1 MNRVWTHSPFSP
13 EARAVL
19 EPLAEIITGTRPPSA
34 EWFELAA
41 TADALIVSGITLIDG
56 ATLDR
61 LGQRVAVVSRP
72 GIGVDMIDAQA
83 CTERGVLVVNTP
95 DGPTESTAE
104 HAIALMLNLA
114 KGVAVADRVLRQ
126 CEGFPAYGVLQPGL
140 ELRGAT
146 LGLVGLGRIGGRVA
160 EIARVIGMRVITY
173 DPFVTR
179 ERAAQLGVELASS
192 LERLL
197 HQADVVSLHCPA
209 TPETHHL
216 INATTLAQM
225 KPGSYLVNVARGAI
239 VDEAALVD
247 AVRAGHLAGVGM
259 DVFDPEPTI
268 ANHELYQLPNT
279 ICTPHIASY
288 TKAGVLRM
296 QVQSCEQV
304 AYALRGERP
313 PHLVNPEV
321 WGHSR
326 IEQRARS

>member
-1 MNRVWTHSPFSP
+1 
-13 EARAVL
+13 
-19 EPLAEIITGTRPPSA
+19 
-34 EWFELAA
+34 
-41 TADALIVSGITLIDG
+41 
-56 ATLDR
+56 
-61 LGQRVAVVSRP
+61 
-72 GIGVDMIDAQA
+72 
-83 CTERGVLVVNTP
+83 
-95 DGPTESTAE
+95 
-104 HAIALMLNLA
+104 
-114 KGVAVADRVLRQ
+114 
-126 CEGFPAYGVLQPGL
+126 
-140 ELRGAT
+140 
-146 LGLVGLGRIGGRVA
+146 
-160 EIARVIGMRVITY
+160 
-173 DPFVTR
+173 R
-179 ERAAQLGVELASS
+179 ERAAQLGVELAGS
-192 LERLL
+192 LEELL
-197 HQADVVSLHCPA
+197 RQADVVSLHCPA

-247 AVRAGHLAGVGM
+247 ALRSGHLAGVGL

-288 TKAGVLRM
+288 TRAGVLRM

-326 IEQRARS
+326 IERRARS